1 MAAILALLYPIIYF
15 VRKSRESMHQS
26 YEASKSASYD
36 IQRVVENLFLIK
48 LLKKVSKILNLGHS
62 GFYMKTE
69 DRYFN

>member
-48 LLKKVSKILNLGHS
+48 LLKKRVTNYKDILIGS
-62 GFYMKTE
+62 MTRKSI
-69 DRYFN
+69 